1 MDEHPAP
8 GWPGIPA
15 RWTSASKCG
24 VGTALGGSAI
34 WFTLSHGI
42 LNEVYAPRMDQ
53 AATRDLGLVVTAA
66 GGFFSE
72 EKRHTRH
79 EVACPVAG
87 APAWLLANTCTQG
100 RYRIEKEVVTDPER
114 PVVLQRIRFT
124 PLQGRLEDY
133 RLFALLAPHLD
144 NRGAGNTGRVGS
156 FKGLPALFATREG
169 HALCLLCS
177 TGFRARSAGFVGASD
192 GWRELRRHGELA
204 GRYTVA
210 ENGNVALTGELETAG
225 GELVLALGYG
235 RSPEEAAHQA
245 RASLAAGFDALLAAY
260 VGPWRRWQEGLWP
273 APARPAFTTSAM
285 VVKVHQSKQLPG
297 AILASLAVPWGFS
310 KGDGDLGGYHLVW
323 PRDMVEAA
331 GGLLAAGAGAEAR
344 EALAYLEVTQE
355 ADGHWAQNMWVEGR
369 PYWVGVQLDE
379 TALPILLVDLAR
391 RRGALDARD
400 LTPQGLWPMVRRA
413 AAYLVA
419 NGPVTQQDRWEEDGG
434 YTPFT
439 LAAEI
444 AALLAAAD
452 LAELAGEPGLAPYLR
467 ETADAW
473 NDRIER
479 WLHVRGTA
487 LARQVGVDGY
497 YVRIAPAGVEDGDQ
511 LVPLKNRPA
520 AEAAGRADAIVSA
533 DALALVRF
541 GLRAADDPRVLDTV
555 RAIDAVLRVETPL
568 GPSWHRYNGDGYGEH
583 EDGRPFDGT
592 GVGRAWPLLVGERA
606 HYALARGDR
615 AEAERLL
622 VALEAFAGDGGMLPE
637 QSWDA
642 PDLPARE
649 LFRGRPA
656 GSAMPLVWAHAEHL
670 KLVRSLAEGAV
681 FDTPPQPVAR
691 YQARRTA
698 SRHVPWRF
706 NHKVRDLEPGRTL
719 RVETL
724 APAVV
729 HWSADGWATVHDAA
743 TRDTGLGV
751 HLADLPTEGLGPGA
765 EVRFTFYWP
774 AAARWEG
781 EDFSVAVPER
791 PPGPHRPLEAG
802 HDLVPGHQGPH
813 AGKPVG
819 S

>member
-1 MDEHPAP
+1 MEEHPAP

-53 AATRDLGLVVTAA
+53 AATRDLGLVVTA

-72 EKRHTRH
+72 EKRHAGH
-79 EVACPVAG
+79 EVACPVPG
-87 APAWLLANTCTQG
+87 APYYRLTNTCSQG
-100 RYRIEKEVVTDPER
+100 RYRIVKEVLADPER
-114 PVVLQRIRFT
+114 QVVLQRVRFT
-124 PLQGRLEDY
+124 PLTGRLQDY

-144 NRGAGNTGRVGS
+144 NHGAGNTGRVGE

-177 TGFRARSAGFVGASD
+177 TGFRKRSAGFVGASD

-204 GRYTVA
+204 EPFTVA
-210 ENGNVALTGELETAG
+210 GNGNVALTGELEIAG

-235 RSPEEAAHQA
+235 RSQEEAAHQA
-245 RASLAAGFDALLAAY
+245 RASLTEAFDALVAAY
-260 VGPWRRWQEGLWP
+260 VGPWKRWQEGLWQ
-273 APARPAFTTSAM
+273 AAARPAFATSAM
-285 VVKVHQSKQLPG
+285 VVKVHQSKHLPG

-331 GGLLAAGAGAEAR
+331 GGLLAAGAHAEAR
-344 EALAYLEVTQE
+344 EALRYLQVTQE
-355 ADGHWAQNMWVEGR
+355 ADGHWPQNMWAEGR
-369 PYWVGVQLDE
+369 AYWVGVQMDE

-391 RRGALDARD
+391 RRGALEARD
-400 LTPQGLWPMVRRA
+400 LSPLGFWPMVRQA
-413 AAYLVA
+413 AAFLVR

-479 WLHVRGTA
+479 WLHVRGTD
-487 LARQVGVDGY
+487 LARRAGVDGY
-497 YVRIAPAGVEDGDQ
+497 YVRIAPADVEEGDE
-511 LVPLKNRPA
+511 VVALKNRPA
-520 AEAAGRADAIVSA
+520 AESVGRAEAIVST

-541 GLRAADDPRVLDTV
+541 GLRAADDPRILDTI
-555 RAIDAVLRVETPL
+555 RAIDAVLRVETPF

-583 EDGRPFDGT
+583 QDGRPFDGT

-615 AEAERLL
+615 PEAERLL
-622 VALEAFAGDGGMLPE
+622 AALEAFAGEGGLLPE
-637 QSWDA
+637 QSWDG

-649 LFRGRPA
+649 LFFGRPA

-681 FDTPPQPVAR
+681 FDTPPQAVAR
-691 YQARRTA
+691 YQARRTG
-698 SRHVPWRF
+698 SGHVPWRF
-706 NHKVRDLEPGRTL
+706 NHKVHDLLPGRAL
-719 RVETL
+719 RVEVL

-729 HWSADGWATVHDAA
+729 HWSADGWATVHDAP

-751 HLADLPTEGLGPGA
+751 HLVDLPTEGLGPGA
-765 EVRFTFYWP
+765 EVRFTFHWP
-774 AAARWEG
+774 DAARWEG
-781 EDFSVAVPER
+781 EDFSVEVS
-791 PPGPHRPLEAG
+791 GEAR
-802 HDLVPGHQGPH
+802 
-813 AGKPVG
+813 